1 MRKLFL
7 FSTCAAALLAA
18 IPLAAK
24 ADVVVAGTDYFQTV
38 PPATDNIPGIG
49 TVDFMGV
56 PFGPGTTDT
65 IIQRTAAITI
75 GVTNPPTPP
84 NLMMRGLQLEST
96 NWAALG
102 LPAPFF
108 VSLDPTQLA
117 NDTGVMSI
125 FGNTTTG
132 GTFNSTINVNF
143 DMCTA
148 LGVRGVGCGS
158 GTLIGTGS
166 LSLSSSGSLWSPTPA
181 SGDLIVPG
189 PLDGSPA
196 DFAANDHFIP
206 CISIGQDPVCVLP
219 SSLVDLPAGGSIVD
233 FFPGTPTNPVMSCA
247 PGACHPVDPALPEPG
262 TIVLLGSSL
271 LGLAGLRNRRR
282 RQ

>member
-1 MRKLFL
+1 MREFCLI
-7 FSTCAAALLAA
+7 STCAAALLAA
-18 IPLAAK
+18 MPLAAK

-38 PPATDNIPGIG
+38 PPATDNIQGIG

-65 IIQRTAAITI
+65 IIQRTSDITI

-84 NLMMRGLQLEST
+84 NLLMTGLQLEST
-96 NWAALG
+96 NWVALG
-102 LPAPFF
+102 LPAPIF
-108 VSLDPTQLA
+108 VSLDLAQLP

-143 DMCTA
+143 DICTA
-148 LGVRGVGCGS
+148 PGVMGVGCGS
-158 GTLIGTGS
+158 GTLMGTGS
-166 LSLSSSGSLWSPTPA
+166 LSLSSSGSTWSPTPA
-181 SGDLIVPG
+181 SGDVIVPG
-189 PLDGSPA
+189 PLGDI
-196 DFAANDHFIP
+196 AANDHFIP
-206 CISIGQDPVCVLP
+206 CISIGQDPVCVLS

-233 FFPGTPTNPVMSCA
+233 FFPGTPTDPVMSCA

-262 TIVLLGSSL
+262 TLALLGTAL
-271 LGLAGLRNRRR
+271 FGLAGLRNRRR
-282 RQ
+282 RH